1 MSNKSMEFK
10 GVTVV
15 AKANVYFD
23 GKVVS
28 HTVMLADG
36 TRKSLGVIYPG
47 QFHFGTDKAER
58 MEITAGQCEVKVDGG
73 TVVKHYAAGQQ
84 FEVPSKS
91 GFDIEVK
98 SGLCEYICTFLG

>member
-1 MSNKSMEFK
+1 MSEMPVEFK

-28 HTVMLADG
+28 HTIVMADG
-36 TRKSLGVIYPG
+36 TRKSVGLIYPG
-47 QFHFGTDKAER
+47 RFHFGTDKAER
-58 MEITAGQCEVKVDGG
+58 MEITAGDCDVKVDGMAD
-73 TVVKHYAAGQQ
+73 VKHYAKGQQ
-84 FEVPSKS
+84 FEVSAKS

-98 SGLCEYICTFLG
+98 AGLCEYICTFLG